1 MIRAQSRAAWSNDF
15 ADSNEFMTSPQTTS
29 DSRLSDPSAWLDAH
43 GDYLYRYALVRLR
56 DRSLAEDA
64 VQETL
69 VAALRSP
76 GSFGGRA
83 TERTWLVGILK
94 HKIVDHFRKTARE
107 APFDSDEGKE
117 IEPNHLFMQTGE
129 WVGHWVAA
137 AEPEKASSF
146 GPFEWR
152 ATPEDFVARTEF
164 WTVFDGC
171 LKPVPPRLASAFT
184 LREIDGLSSEE
195 ICDILGVS
203 VQNLWVMLHRA
214 RAHLRNCLEQNWF
227 KPAAGGR

>member
-1 MIRAQSRAAWSNDF
+1 MASPHGAAQSS
-15 ADSNEFMTSPQTTS
+15 
-29 DSRLSDPSAWLDAH
+29 LSDPSAWLDAH
-43 GDYLYRYALVRLR
+43 GDYLYRYALIRLR
-56 DRSLAEDA
+56 DEALAEDA

-76 GSFGGRA
+76 ESFGGRA
-83 TERTWLVGILK
+83 SERTWLVGILK
-94 HKIVDHFRKTARE
+94 HKVVDHFRKAARE
-107 APFDSDEGKE
+107 TPLAADEGRE
-117 IEPNHLFMQTGE
+117 IEPNHLFLQTGE

-137 AEPEKASSF
+137 AEPEKAYL
-146 GPFEWR
+146 GPIDWR
-152 ATPEDFVARTEF
+152 ATPEEVAVQAEF
-164 WTVFDGC
+164 WEVFDGC

-184 LREIDGLSSEE
+184 LREIDGLTSEE

-227 KPAAGGR
+227 KHTQGGR